1 MMDDWRR
8 LALEIMVT
16 LSETA
21 PAMMRKNA
29 GDYIVALV
37 LEVLKMLTQLDDE
50 ENWSISDEIVEDDSD
65 RLANE
70 FTHFLLKLLFVM
82 VFYK

>member
-1 MMDDWRR
+1 MMNEWRH

-29 GDYIVALV
+29 GEYLVALV
-37 LEVLKMLTQLDDE
+37 HEVLKMLTQLEDD
-50 ENWSISDEIVEDDSD
+50 ENWSMSDEIIEDDSD
-65 RLANE
+65 RLVKKIS
-70 FTHFLLKLLFVM
+70 FYFLFFL
-82 VFYK
+82 